1 MSEELILETKPKFT
15 GYVRFFALSLYAD
28 IFGGMIGVTIWVVCI
43 FLITMTDL
51 QMWVSLVIIYILCT
65 LLTLGILMFLDKK
78 NFEVTSYKVFPAR
91 IEFEEGFLNPKYTT
105 IKIEDIKEIH
115 FSQNFV
121 QRNAK
126 LGTIK
131 FITVANTDTTGTGLT
146 FTDIEYPD
154 VIYNKIKQIPENI

>member
-1 MSEELILETKPKFT
+1 
-15 GYVRFFALSLYAD
+15 
-28 IFGGMIGVTIWVVCI
+28 
-43 FLITMTDL
+43 
-51 QMWVSLVIIYILCT
+51 
-65 LLTLGILMFLDKK
+65 MFLDKK

-131 FITVANTDTTGTGLT
+131 FITAANTDTTGTGLT

-154 VIYNKIKQIPENI
+154 VIYNKIKQIHENI